1 MLKPNLSRLEYV
13 DSLRGLIMLLMALD
27 HASYFIARVHPSE
40 FWSVPLPA
48 YAGALGFLTR
58 FVSHLCAPGFF
69 FLTGLGMM
77 LFADSRGRA
86 GWSPG
91 AVRKHY
97 LLRGVLL
104 IALQV
109 VIENPAWQIGSSRS
123 GSGPMLI
130 YLGVLYGLGAAMIAG
145 VFLIG
150 LSPRVLAA
158 LGALAVIGTQ
168 AVVPGLVEPGEAF
181 PAAVRLLMVPG
192 RTPPVFVLYP
202 CIPWL
207 GFTLLG
213 MAYARSATR
222 RPDAV
227 RRTAALGAGC
237 LVLFAALRIGGGF
250 GNTHPVDL
258 SSWMGF
264 LTVTKY
270 PPSLTFALLTLGA
283 DLLLLAGFARVSERP
298 HGVLQPLTVFGRTPL
313 FFYIAHLY
321 LYSLS
326 SKLAP
331 PDGTGLAAMYPAWI
345 AGVVVLYPLCR
356 RYDRFKRSAAPESL
370 WRLL

>member
-1 MLKPNLSRLEYV
+1 
-13 DSLRGLIMLLMALD
+13 MLLMALD

-40 FWSVPLPA
+40 FWSVPLPE

-69 FLTGLGMM
+69 FLTGLGMT
-77 LFADSRGRA
+77 LFADSRRRA

-104 IALQV
+104 IVLQV
-109 VIENPAWQIGSSRS
+109 AVENRVWEIGSSRS
-123 GSGPMLI
+123 GAGSGQTVVF
-130 YLGVLYGLGAAMIAG
+130 LGVLYGLGASMIAG
-145 VFLIG
+145 VCLIG
-150 LSPRVLAA
+150 LPSGVLAV
-158 LGALAVIGTQ
+158 LGACALIGTQ
-168 AVVPGLVEPGEAF
+168 AVVPGLIAPGETF

-213 MAYARSATR
+213 MAYSRWAAPRA
-222 RPDAV
+222 DAAGL
-227 RRTAALGAGC
+227 TAALGAAC
-237 LVLFAALRIGGGF
+237 LVLFAVLRIGGGF

-258 SSWMGF
+258 SSWVGF
-264 LTVTKY
+264 LSVTKY
-270 PPSLTFALLTLGA
+270 PPSLTFALITLGL
-283 DLLLLAGFARVSERP
+283 DLLLLAGFARASGRP
-298 HGVLQPLTVFGRTPL
+298 HGLLQPLTVFGRTPL
-313 FFYIAHLY
+313 FFYVAHLY
-321 LYSLS
+321 LYALA
-326 SKLAP
+326 SKLVP
-331 PDGTGLAAMYPAWI
+331 GDGTGLAAMYPAWV
-345 AGVVVLYPLCR
+345 AGLIVLYPCCR
-356 RYDRFKRSAAPESL
+356 RYDRFKRAVAPASF